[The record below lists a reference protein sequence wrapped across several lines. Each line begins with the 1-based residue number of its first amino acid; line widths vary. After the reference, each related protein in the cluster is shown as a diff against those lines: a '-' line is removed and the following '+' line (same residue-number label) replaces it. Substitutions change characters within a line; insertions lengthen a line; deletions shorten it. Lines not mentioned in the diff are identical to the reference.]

1 MLFAGENYYPR
12 GGMNDFIDYFD
23 TKKEAIK
30 WVRKNVNTLC
40 SYHQADIYDVW
51 YNILDLE
58 EV

>member
-12 GGMNDFIDYFD
+12 GGMKDFIDYFD
-23 TKKEAIK
+23 TEKEAIK
-30 WVRKNVNTLC
+30 WVRNNVNTLC
-40 SYHQADIYDVW
+40 SYHQADISDVW